1 MKALIMSNDPYGDL
15 PPDPAPEGWAHGS
28 GDGGYATGPEG
39 GYAPG
44 WGQSPLPTGGRPASV
59 GKRTG
64 ALLLDSIGIG
74 IVVNVVLLPTQL
86 GIGDTY
92 IRSIIIAI
100 AAIAYFSLMEAGSGQ
115 TIAKRLLGIR
125 VVSEDGSPLTL
136 QQALMR
142 RVPFYVGSVIPTALG
157 GLITFGLL
165 LGILITAIQEQTAHQ
180 GLHDKWAR
188 TRVIEV

>member
-1 MKALIMSNDPYGDL
+1 
-15 PPDPAPEGWAHGS
+15 
-28 GDGGYATGPEG
+28 
-39 GYAPG
+39 
-44 WGQSPLPTGGRPASV
+44 V

-100 AAIAYFSLMEAGSGQ
+100 AAIAYFSLIEAGSGQ